1 MFSNDKSENKKINII
16 ETFLRQYLP
25 LMSVFSSVFGIGVI
39 WFYLRNIDRL
49 DIFTQINFSAYG
61 VISIALFF
69 LLFFFYFFLPF
80 FMIEFINFIKPTTQ
94 FINSLEPFA
103 RRRVKILYA
112 INQPKAILLILVLF
126 WMYNINDYD
135 DKSKC
140 FIIFLTLIL
149 IVLILMSYVLSFD
162 VCRDDF
168 KKFDRN
174 SFLYS
179 FLFLISFKILYE
191 ISENDFNFFILILI
205 YLFSLFLSNC
215 IISLSGKNKY
225 RFLAYMMFLTIVL
238 IVFFHSHE
246 FKLQRMILSP
256 VGIVQSPSQSGWYLL
271 KNGDFLEL
279 IENNK
284 FKKRVKTINERTYT
298 YINGYLILNVGNV
311 RVICPHDFES
321 KDNKKSDTNRLDF
334 SRCLNLTSED
344 IKFMKKGFPRNNE
357 NVAQVVVETVM
368 KIDQLII
375 VKSCKKTENH
385 QN

>member
-135 DKSKC
+135 DKAKC
-140 FIIFLTLIL
+140 FIIFFTLIL

-162 VCRDDF
+162 VCRNDF
-168 KKFDRN
+168 KKFNRE

-179 FLFLISFKILYE
+179 FLFLISFKVLYE
-191 ISENDFNFFILILI
+191 ISENDFNFFILIFI
-205 YLFSLFLSNC
+205 YLFFLFLSNC

-225 RFLAYMMFLTIVL
+225 RVLVYMMFLTIVL
-238 IVFFHSHE
+238 IVLFHSHE

-256 VGIVQSPSQSGWYLL
+256 IGIVQSSSQSGWYLL

-344 IKFMKKGFPRNNE
+344 IKFMKKGFPGNNE

>member
-168 KKFDRN
+168 KKF
-174 SFLYS
+174 YI
-179 FLFLISFKILYE
+179 LF
-191 ISENDFNFFILILI
+191 FF
-205 YLFSLFLSNC
+205 
-215 IISLSGKNKY
+215 
-225 RFLAYMMFLTIVL
+225 
-238 IVFFHSHE
+238 
-246 FKLQRMILSP
+246 
-256 VGIVQSPSQSGWYLL
+256 
-271 KNGDFLEL
+271 
-279 IENNK
+279 
-284 FKKRVKTINERTYT
+284 
-298 YINGYLILNVGNV
+298 
-311 RVICPHDFES
+311 
-321 KDNKKSDTNRLDF
+321 
-334 SRCLNLTSED
+334 
-344 IKFMKKGFPRNNE
+344 
-357 NVAQVVVETVM
+357 
-368 KIDQLII
+368 
-375 VKSCKKTENH
+375 
-385 QN
+385 